1 MTMLEHAL
9 EYAGLGLQVLPLYGI
24 NAAGHCACGDPNCKS
39 PGKHPMTKNGVKSA
53 TDNCGLIKQWWT
65 QAPNANIGI
74 ATGRNSG
81 IWVLDID
88 AKSHGMES
96 YDRAVAQLGEPGET
110 WICGTGGGGMHL
122 YYLHPGM
129 QVQNKVAILQ
139 GIDVRGD
146 GGYVVAPPS
155 THASGAQYSWL
166 AEPGMN
172 DLGEIA
178 PVWRDRLEDIG
189 AFSDGTSRSNG
200 EYKKSEPAP
209 EAFPEGQR
217 NRGLFE
223 LACSLRAKGLSD
235 AEILPAIKAA
245 NQQRCKPPL
254 DNDEVMAVVAQACR
268 YERGGSREYSSEGN
282 GENAAQG
289 FSEPQN
295 GDVFGRDRSK
305 APKRAPKLSVKKLKD
320 VNPDELPETSFVWDG
335 RLSTGLGL
343 LAGAPKIGKSWFA
356 LDLAIH
362 VARGEEYLGRR
373 TRQGDVLYLALE
385 DTERRF
391 YERCDILAESKFP
404 ETLAFCLE
412 ALPIGQGLPEAVEDW
427 VENVGNPVL
436 VIVDTLGKVRST
448 AGRTE
453 NAYQYDTREMTAL
466 KQVADRH
473 NFCMLLI
480 HHKRKAA
487 GSGDDIY
494 DKINGTQG
502 IFGAMDT
509 TMLLDGVR
517 HNARLTDAALAIT
530 GRDVEANSIAL
541 RFDGGRWSVDP
552 ARGAEN
558 ADAENAEMLSN
569 PVVKALLAW
578 HAKEKP
584 LDWIG
589 GARDLKEQ
597 LTMYGLVG
605 VSEKAVGIALA
616 RYRFQIQDDY
626 ALIVEKLARKNRSRG
641 WMIKDKS
648 YDAQGF
654 IEIPDEEWP
663 DEPPKGPDTPPAM
676 PDEPPF

>member
-9 EYAGLGLQVLPLYGI
+9 EYAAQGLQVLPLYGFD
-24 NAAGHCACGDPNCKS
+24 AAGRCACGNPDCKS
-39 PGKHPMTKNGVKSA
+39 PGKHPMTRSGVKSA
-53 TDNCGLIKQWWT
+53 SDDPGLITRWWT

-74 ATGRNSG
+74 ATGRASG
-81 IWVLDID
+81 VWVLDID
-88 AKSHGMES
+88 AKSDGYAS
-96 YDRAVAQLGEPGET
+96 FDRAREQLGDPGET
-110 WICGTGGGGMHL
+110 WMAATGGGGMHIYFL
-122 YYLHPGM
+122 YPGV
-129 QVQNKVAILQ
+129 QVQNKVAILK

-155 THASGAQYSWL
+155 RHASGAKYEWMV
-166 AEPGMN
+166 EPGLN
-172 DLGEIA
+172 DIGEISET
-178 PVWRDRLEDIG
+178 WRDRLEDIG
-189 AFSDGTSRSNG
+189 AFASAKG
-200 EYKKSEPAP
+200 EQVREFRKAEPAP
-209 EAFPEGQR
+209 EAFPEGMR

-245 NQQRCKPPL
+245 NAQRCKPPL
-254 DNDEVMAVVAQACR
+254 SYDEVCAVVAQACK
-268 YERGGSREYSSEGN
+268 YEPGTVKAYGSEGEEEN
-282 GENAAQG
+282 AVQGENGA
-289 FSEPQN
+289 S
-295 GDVFGRDRSK
+295 GDVWGRDHSK
-305 APKRAPKLSVKKLKD
+305 APKQKKKLSVKRIQD
-320 VNPDELPETSFVWDG
+320 VNPDELPETTYVWEG

-356 LDLAIH
+356 LDLALH

-436 VIVDTLGKVRST
+436 VIVDTLGKVRSA

-466 KQVADRH
+466 KQVADKH

-509 TMLLDGVR
+509 TMLLDGSR
-517 HNARLTDAALAIT
+517 RDAKLTDAALSIT
-530 GRDVEANSIAL
+530 GRDVESHSVAVK
-541 RFDGGRWSVDP
+541 FDGGRWSIDP
-552 ARGAEN
+552 ARSTGDE
-558 ADAENAEMLSN
+558 DPMTAEMLAN

-578 HAKEKP
+578 QEKEKP
-584 LDWIG
+584 IDWSG

-605 VSEKAVGIALA
+605 VSENSIGMALA
-616 RYRFQIQDDY
+616 RYKFPLQDDY
-626 ALIVEKLARKNRSRG
+626 GLYVDKVKRSNRSRG
-641 WMIKDKS
+641 WTIR
-648 YDAQGF
+648 DARGNVQGTF
-654 IEIPDEEWP
+654 AGFEELPDEAWP
-663 DEPPKGPDTPPAM
+663 EEA
-676 PDEPPF
+676 PF

>member
-24 NAAGHCACGDPNCKS
+24 NAAGRCACGNPDCKS
-39 PGKHPMTKNGVKSA
+39 PGKHPMTRSGVKSA
-53 TDNCGLIKQWWT
+53 SDNAGLITRWWT
-65 QAPNANIGI
+65 EAPNANIGI
-74 ATGRNSG
+74 ATGSGSG

-88 AKSHGMES
+88 AKSRGMES

-110 WICGTGGGGMHL
+110 WIAGTGGGGMHL
-122 YYLHPGM
+122 YYLHPGV

-155 THASGAQYSWL
+155 AHASGSQYSWL
-166 AEPGMN
+166 ADPGIN
-172 DLGEIA
+172 ELGEISSA
-178 PVWRDRLEDIG
+178 WRDRLEDIG
-189 AFSDGTSRSNG
+189 AFSTGKVTTG
-200 EYKKSEPAP
+200 EQGYRKSEPAP

-223 LACSLRAKGLSD
+223 LACSLRAKGLTD

-245 NQQRCKPPL
+245 NAQRCKPPL
-254 DNDEVMAVVAQACR
+254 DNDEVMSVVAQACR
-268 YERGGSREYSSEGN
+268 YERGSSREYPSEGN
-282 GENAAQG
+282 DENAAQG
-289 FSEPQN
+289 RTEAS
-295 GDVFGRDRSK
+295 GDVFGRDHSK

-320 VNPDELPETSFVWDG
+320 VNPDELPETTFVWDG
-335 RLSTGLGL
+335 RLSTGLAL

-356 LDLAIH
+356 LDLAIR
-362 VARGEEYLGRR
+362 VARGEDYLGRR

-391 YERCDILAESKFP
+391 YERSELLAESKFP

-412 ALPIGQGLPEAVEDW
+412 ALPIGQGLPDAIGDW

-436 VIVDTLGKVRST
+436 VVVDTLGKVRSA

-466 KQVADRH
+466 KTVADRY
-473 NFCMLLI
+473 NICILLI

-487 GSGDDIY
+487 GTGDDIY

-517 HNARLTDAALAIT
+517 HDARLTDASLSVT
-530 GRDVEANSIAL
+530 GRDVEASSVAL
-541 RFDGGRWSVDP
+541 KFDGGRWSIDP
-552 ARGAEN
+552 ARGAEG
-558 ADAENAEMLSN
+558 ADAQNAEMLAN
-569 PVVKALLAW
+569 PVIKALLAW
-578 HAKEKP
+578 HEKEKP

-605 VSEKAVGIALA
+605 VSENALGMALA
-616 RYRFQIQDDY
+616 RYRFPLQDDY
-626 ALIVEKLARKNRSRG
+626 GLLVDKIKRTNRARG
-641 WMIKDKS
+641 WTIKDARS
-648 YDAQGF
+648 NAQGMF
-654 IEIPDEEWP
+654 EGFEVLPDEAWP
-663 DEPPKGPDTPPAM
+663 EEA
-676 PDEPPF
+676 PF